1 MTVDLTLE
9 KAFQDDI
16 IEQMQANGWQLGTPD
31 GYNRKTALYEDDL
44 IGFVEDTQKVDWQ
57 KFCEREGANAKQ
69 KLIEKVVIQLK
80 SAPANDSSKALREY
94 GTLGLLRKGLKTLT
108 GHFKFCQFK
117 PEHSL
122 NDDTQDAYK
131 KNRFTLVPELVYSPY
146 ATAKHLKE
154 TGTKAKAYRIDL
166 VLFVNGLPIATLELK
181 SEFKQEVERA
191 IIQYKTTRLPN
202 DPITKKPEALL
213 TFKRGALVHFAVSQY
228 QVYMATRLD
237 GDNTFFLPFNKGME
251 DGSAG
256 NEIPEDVTQYATA
269 YLWQEVLQPDSL
281 MNILS
286 RFIHLQIEDKEDYDG
301 RKYKKETM
309 IFPRYHQL
317 DVVNNILAKVEEEG
331 TGNRYL
337 IQHSAGSGKSNSI
350 AWAAHQLSSLHK
362 EDGNKVFQSVIVI
375 TDRTVLDDQLQDTIS
390 QFTQVDGV
398 VTCITN
404 KVGQGSKSEKLAEA
418 LKNAAPIIIVTIQTF
433 SHVVDAIEMDVEL
446 SKRSF
451 AVIADEAHSSQTGRT
466 AIQLKNVL
474 KKEADQNAPELD
486 YEDKLALEVELRKNS
501 ANLNYY
507 AFTATPKDKTLQLFG
522 RLPDPDLPPSKK
534 NKPRPFHLYQMR
546 QAIEEGFILD
556 VLKNYTS
563 YKVAYNLAQ
572 KINDSGTEVDGKKA
586 KVKLSQW
593 VQLIEHNVA
602 QKVKVIVEHFN
613 DNVLGLLEGQ
623 AKAMVVTSSRKAA
636 VRFKLEFD
644 KYVNSKGY
652 KDITAMVAFSG
663 DVSFDEKK
671 DPDVSHLLG
680 ETFTEKNMN
689 SGLNKRKLPEAFDS
703 NDYQVMLVAN
713 KFQTGFDQPKLCA
726 MYVDKPLS
734 GVECVQ
740 TLSRLNRIYPGKKEC
755 GTFVLDFCNEPNNI
769 LDAFQE
775 YYQEAELEDVSDP
788 DLIFKLENRLKASGV
803 FLWEEVEKLCKY
815 YYEES
820 KSGAAVSNIC
830 KAAVERWQKSYS
842 NAVEAYLQAKDI
854 YDRVKDL
861 DDEVLIANAKTSL
874 DDNTKE
880 KDRLENFK
888 KDLGSY
894 VRFYEFMSQIVDY
907 ADTDLEKLSLYARHL
922 RPLLKLKAEDQDEID
937 LSNVAMSHYRLSK
950 NKQKQ
955 LKLKIS
961 RGEYLLKPTTDVG
974 SSKAKSKQEEFL
986 EHIIERLNSLFIT
999 DELTDA
1005 DLVNYAYTVRD
1016 KLSENKNIMLQLLNN
1031 TREQALLGDF
1041 PDALEEAIIDAAVV
1055 HKNLSNQ
1062 LLEEDITGEKFK
1074 HFMLDWLLAEK
1085 QGIKPEFKEN
1095 YVSFESINIG
1105 EIKIVV
1111 DGEFGE
1117 NSFDVAS
1124 DLQSTLIEL
1133 INSRMP
1139 EINQDA
1145 NLAFNLSSI
1154 RPGSILITLGLV
1166 LSAVGYKLLLTYP
1179 KLKKVLTEII
1189 SDLNSGKNTAS
1200 KKVGLDLAKH
1210 KLSKIDMATVSL
1222 VPMEDVQLQLEENSN
1237 NRNELNEV
1245 AEPKI
1250 EH

>member
-1 MTVDLTLE
+1 MALDITLE
-9 KAFQDDI
+9 KKFQSDI
-16 IEQMQANGWQLGTPD
+16 IEEMQASGWNLGSPE
-31 GYNRKTALYEDDL
+31 GYNRTTALYEKDL
-44 IGFVEDTQKVDWQ
+44 IEFVKKTQKTEWE
-57 KFCEREGANAKQ
+57 KFCSREGADAQQ
-69 KLIEKVVIQLK
+69 KFIEKVVTQLK
-80 SAPANDSSKALREY
+80 NAPANDCSKALREY

-117 PEHSL
+117 PEHGL
-122 NDDTQDAYK
+122 NEETKKAYK
-131 KNRFTLVPELVYSPY
+131 KNKFTLVPELVYSPY
-146 ATAKHLKE
+146 TTKEHLKE
-154 TGTKAKAYRIDL
+154 TGSKAKAYRIDL
-166 VLFVNGLPIATLELK
+166 VLFVNGIPVSTLELK

-191 IIQYKTTRLPN
+191 ITQYKTTRLPN
-202 DPITKKPEALL
+202 DPTTKKTEPLL

-228 QVYMATRLD
+228 KVFMTTRLD
-237 GDNTFFLPFNKGME
+237 GKNTFFLPFNKGME
-251 DGSAG
+251 DGSAE
-256 NEIPEDVTQYATA
+256 NEIPEDVNQYATG

-281 MNILS
+281 MNILA

-317 DVVNNILAKVEEEG
+317 DVVNKILDKVEEEG

-362 EDGNKVFQSVIVI
+362 ENGDKVFQSVIVI

-404 KVGQGSKSEKLAEA
+404 KVGQGTKSEKLADA
-418 LKNAAPIIIVTIQTF
+418 LKHASPIIIVTIQTF

-474 KKEADQNAPELD
+474 KKEAEQNAPELD
-486 YEDKLALEVELRKNS
+486 YEDKLALEVELRKS
-501 ANLNYY
+501 SKNLNYY

-522 RLPDPDLPPSKK
+522 RLPNPDLPPSKK

-556 VLKNYTS
+556 VLQNYTS

-572 KINDSGTEVDGKKA
+572 KIKDSGTEVDGKKA

-593 VQLIEHNVA
+593 VELVEHNVA

-644 KYVNSKGY
+644 KYVTSKGY
-652 KDITAMVAFSG
+652 KDINALVAFSG
-663 DVSFDEKK
+663 DVSFDAKK
-671 DPDVSHLLG
+671 DPDVTLLLG
-680 ETFTEKNMN
+680 ETFTESNMN
-689 SGLNKRKLPEAFDS
+689 PGLNKRKLPEAFDS

-726 MYVDKPLS
+726 MYVDKPLG

-740 TLSRLNRIYPGKKEC
+740 TLSRLNRVYPGKKEC
-755 GTFVLDFCNEPNNI
+755 GTFVLDFCNEPDDI
-769 LDAFQE
+769 LKSFQD

-788 DLIFKLENRLKASGV
+788 DLIFKLENSLKASGI

-815 YYEES
+815 YHEES

-842 NAVEAYLQAKDI
+842 IAVDAYLQAKDI
-854 YDRVKDL
+854 YDRVKNL
-861 DDEVLIANAKTSL
+861 DDEVLIANAKTRL
-874 DDNTKE
+874 DENTKE

-894 VRFYEFMSQIVDY
+894 VRFYDFMSQIVDY
-907 ADTDLEKLSLYARHL
+907 ANTDLEKLSLYARHL
-922 RPLLKLKAEDQDEID
+922 RPLLKLKAEDQDEVD
-937 LSNVAMSHYRLSK
+937 LSNVAMTHYRLSK
-950 NKQKQ
+950 KKQKQ
-955 LKLKIS
+955 LKLKVS

-986 EHIIERLNSLFIT
+986 EHIIEKLNSLFIS
-999 DELTDA
+999 EGFTDA
-1005 DLVNYAYTVRD
+1005 DRINFFYSVRD
-1016 KLSENKNIMLQLLNN
+1016 KLSENKKIMLQLVNN
-1031 TREQALLGDF
+1031 TKEQALLGDF
-1041 PDALEEAIIDAAVV
+1041 PDAFEDALIDTGAAFNGLLHETLEDELTFN
-1055 HKNLSNQ
+1055 KMQNL
-1062 LLEEDITGEKFK
+1062 T
-1074 HFMLDWLLAEK
+1074 LDSFYAEK
-1085 QGIKPEFKEN
+1085 EGLKPKFEEN
-1095 YVSFESINIG
+1095 YISFESIKVG
-1105 EIKIVV
+1105 EIKLVV
-1111 DGEFGE
+1111 DGEFGG
-1117 NSFDVAS
+1117 NSFEVAS
-1124 DLQSTLIEL
+1124 DLQAVIAEL
-1133 INSRMP
+1133 LASRMP
-1139 EINQDA
+1139 EINQDC
-1145 NLAFNLSSI
+1145 NVSLNVNSI
-1154 RPGSILITLGLV
+1154 RPGSILIVFGV
-1166 LSAVGYKLLLTYP
+1166 VFSAVGYKLLLTYP

-1189 SDLNSGKNTAS
+1189 EDVNSGRSAVS
-1200 KKVGLDLAKH
+1200 GIIDRALSKH
-1210 KLSKIDMATVSL
+1210 KLGKIDMATVTL
-1222 VPMEDVQLQLEENSN
+1222 VPLDDVQSQLEENDKS
-1237 NRNELNEV
+1237 RNELNKV
-1245 AEPKI
+1245 AEPKVK
-1250 EH
+1250 H